1 MHRRS
6 EQAPLLQA
14 RPQLNASAN
23 TRAST
28 LVRCAVVASI
38 ALFLFAQ
45 TLYLVPSV
53 QLGLLNIFVS
63 WWGEGHYEMA
73 RSTFLLIFC
82 VVPLY
87 ICTLVLEWLRDHNL
101 ERLAAMHMLRIA
113 MFLRRKP
120 FIGGDISVFSY
131 GEWLFM
137 AVFLGGNIVL
147 FVCGWVF
154 ERIFLPLPGNPYD
167 FDLVLQLFGIVLGY
181 SCVYN
186 MAFLLL
192 PATRHCVWMEAL
204 GISYANGMKY
214 HRWLGVLSLATG
226 IGHALPFYWWW
237 ARQGTLLANSM
248 PCFDCKMD
256 YLSRGYPVW
265 FNVFGEISLL
275 FMILVAAT
283 SLPWIRRRMYET
295 FYYTHQLFV
304 LCVVFAVLHWVT
316 IIWWLLP
323 TLVVYLISRSISS
336 ANALAPVSVLSC
348 VRISDDVV
356 KIVITRSTQRGG
368 QFSIGQ
374 FVYFNVPSVSRLQWH
389 AFTIASSPRTSATTL
404 TILIKALGDWT
415 DDLMKH
421 LAHCEQQQTQ
431 PMVYMDGFYG
441 SSLDVYDAYST
452 IVLIGGGIGATPLFA
467 ILEDLVARLS
477 SADEASITK
486 QRVICIFS
494 FRELSL
500 LEEIHP
506 LLLQLRALDPHC
518 EYFTWRMW
526 LTRVP
531 SEELLDQVHP
541 CYHALRTSSISSKSE
556 PSIAKPFAEPLR
568 SRGYRVVL
576 YGVMFFLTTGL
587 IMWLEFGGGRIMKDG
602 TDTKWWP
609 LQNAVEITSVFVLC
623 VGIAYLFIIMEKWAK
638 RCEAPDHAV
647 EPFKLQFTVQEHP
660 TTTAAVTCSSE
671 IHCYRPLILEHD
683 VAVGQRPNMV
693 HEMQFV
699 DTAHRSF
706 AHEAKFRSN
715 VIGVFISGPEALKR
729 ATEEAI
735 AELGTHRFD
744 IHDEEFEL

>member
-1 MHRRS
+1 MDHRA
-6 EQAPLLQA
+6 EQSPLLQVKHRIKAPANA
-14 RPQLNASAN
+14 RCGS
-23 TRAST
+23 R
-28 LVRCAVVASI
+28 LVRSAVVASM
-38 ALFLFAQ
+38 ALFLLAQ

-53 QLGLLNIFVS
+53 QLGLLNVFVS

-73 RSTFLLIFC
+73 RSTFLLLGC
-82 VVPLY
+82 AVPLY
-87 ICTLVLEWLRDHNL
+87 LCTLVLEWLRYHNL
-101 ERLAAMHMLRIA
+101 ERLAAMHMLPIA
-113 MFLRRKP
+113 MLLRRKP
-120 FIGGDISVFSY
+120 PSIGGGVSNFSY

-137 AVFLGGNIVL
+137 AVFLGGNVVL

-154 ERIFLPLPGNPYD
+154 ERIFLPLPGKPYD

-214 HRWLGVLSLATG
+214 HRWLGVLSLVTG

-336 ANALAPVSVLSC
+336 ANALSPVPVQSC
-348 VRISDDVV
+348 VRISDDIV

-374 FVYFNVPSVSRLQWH
+374 FVYLNVPSVSRLQWH

-415 DDLMKH
+415 DDLMEH
-421 LAHCEQQQTQ
+421 VAQCEQQQIQ
-431 PMVYMDGFYG
+431 PMVYMDGYYG
-441 SSLDVYDAYST
+441 SALDVYYEYST
-452 IVLIGGGIGATPLFA
+452 VVLIGGGIGATPLFA

-477 SADEASITK
+477 SPGRASITK
-486 QRVICIFS
+486 QRMICIFS

-506 LLLQLRALDPHC
+506 LLLQLRALDPHS
-518 EYFTWRMW
+518 EYFTWRIW
-526 LTRVP
+526 LTRSP

-541 CYHALRTSSISSKSE
+541 CYHALRTSVKAE
-556 PSIAKPFAEPLR
+556 CSIAKPFAEPL
-568 SRGYRVVL
+568 SSSGYRVVL
-576 YGVMFFLTTGL
+576 YGIMFFLTTGL
-587 IMWLEFGGGRIMKDG
+587 IMWLEFGGGKIMKNG
-602 TDTKWWP
+602 TDTRWWP
-609 LQNAVEITSVFVLC
+609 LQNTVEITSVFVLC
-623 VGIAYLFIIMEKWAK
+623 IGIAYLFIIMEKWAK
-638 RCEAPDHAV
+638 RCEVPDHAV
-647 EPFKLQFTVQEHP
+647 EPFELQC
-660 TTTAAVTCSSE
+660 TTQGHAEAANTANCSSKS
-671 IHCYRPLILEHD
+671 HCYRPLILEHD
-683 VAVGQRPNMV
+683 VALGQRPNMAL
-693 HEMQFV
+693 EMRFV
-699 DTAHRSF
+699 DTVHRSLV
-706 AHEAKFRSN
+706 HEGITTRSS

-729 ATEEAI
+729 ATEQAI
-735 AELGTHRFD
+735 AELGAHRFD